1 MKRFVIV
8 LLLLLAVPFAAFAGE
23 NDKEKYNEYL
33 SSYDF
38 SFFEDTLDDESY
50 EYLEAI
56 GADKFDFENIISMDF
71 TDFLVVLKDMLST
84 SAKSP
89 LKGCLAVIVY
99 IVISALIRGMK
110 LENESTLGDTFSTAS
125 ALIVSVLLISGTGK
139 TITLCAASL
148 GVAGNFIYAFIPVFC
163 AIVVVSGK
171 GITAFST
178 GSMLLVMAQAVSFA
192 ASNIFMPVVNCFLAL
207 GICSGIRAELRL
219 ERLTSSL
226 KTVLLWVISFVS
238 GAFVSV
244 LSIKTAVSAR
254 ADMLG
259 IRSARFVI
267 NSVVPVIGAS
277 ISEGLL
283 SIQSYSS
290 LIKSSVGIV
299 GIIAV
304 AFVFLPAILEV
315 ALWRL
320 TVTLCAVVSDVFG
333 DSGISLV
340 LSSFKDALLLA
351 NVILILSAVTTVISI
366 GLLIAAGG

>member
-1 MKRFVIV
+1 MKRFLIF
-8 LLLLLAVPFAAFAGE
+8 LILFLTLPFIACAE
-23 NDKEKYNEYL
+23 ETDKDKYNEYL
-33 SSYDF
+33 STYDL
-38 SFFEDTLDDESY
+38 SFFDDTLDDETLD
-50 EYLEAI
+50 YLEAI

-71 TDFLVVLKDMLST
+71 ADFLNVMKSIVNS
-84 SAKSP
+84 SAKTP
-89 LKGCLAVIVY
+89 FKGCFIVIVY
-99 IVISALIRGMK
+99 ILISALIRGMK
-110 LENESTLGDTFSTAS
+110 PDNAGEINDTFSTAS
-125 ALIVSVLLISGTGK
+125 ALIVSVLLIASISK

-148 GVAGNFIYAFIPVFC
+148 GVAGNFIYAFVPVFS
-163 AIVVVSGK
+163 AIVIASGK

-178 GSMLLVMAQAVSFA
+178 GSMLLLLSQA
-192 ASNIFMPVVNCFLAL
+192 ASFISSNVFMPVLNCFLAL
-207 GICSGIRAELRL
+207 GICSGIRAELKL

-226 KTVLLWVISFVS
+226 KTVLLWLISFVS

-244 LSIKTAVSAR
+244 LSVKTAVSSR
-254 ADMLG
+254 ADILG

-277 ISEGLL
+277 ISEGLV

-304 AFVFLPAILEV
+304 MFVFLPSIIEV
-315 ALWRL
+315 AVWRL

-366 GLLIAAGG
+366 GILIAAGG

>member
-1 MKRFVIV
+1 MKRFIIF
-8 LLLLLAVPFAAFAGE
+8 LILFITLPFLAFAE
-23 NDKEKYNEYL
+23 ETDKDKYNEYL
-33 SSYDF
+33 SSYDL
-38 SFFEDTLDDESY
+38 SFFDDTLDDETLD
-50 EYLEAI
+50 YLEAI

-71 TDFLVVLKDMLST
+71 ADFLNVMKSIVNS
-84 SAKSP
+84 SAKTP
-89 LKGCLAVIVY
+89 FKGCFTVIVY
-99 IVISALIRGMK
+99 ILISALIRGMK
-110 LENESTLGDTFSTAS
+110 PDNAGEINDTFSTAS
-125 ALIVSVLLISGTGK
+125 ALIVSVLLIASISK

-148 GVAGNFIYAFIPVFC
+148 GVAGNFIYAFVPVFSS
-163 AIVVVSGK
+163 IVIASGK

-178 GSMLLVMAQAVSFA
+178 GSMLLLLSQAVSFIS
-192 ASNIFMPVVNCFLAL
+192 SNVFMPVLNCFLAL

-226 KTVLLWVISFVS
+226 KTVLLWLISFVS

-244 LSIKTAVSAR
+244 LSVKTAVSSR
-254 ADMLG
+254 ADILG

-277 ISEGLL
+277 ISEGLV

-304 AFVFLPAILEV
+304 MFVFLPSIIEV
-315 ALWRL
+315 AVWRL
-320 TVTLCAVVSDVFG
+320 TVTLCAVVSDVFC

-366 GLLIAAGG
+366 GILIAAGG